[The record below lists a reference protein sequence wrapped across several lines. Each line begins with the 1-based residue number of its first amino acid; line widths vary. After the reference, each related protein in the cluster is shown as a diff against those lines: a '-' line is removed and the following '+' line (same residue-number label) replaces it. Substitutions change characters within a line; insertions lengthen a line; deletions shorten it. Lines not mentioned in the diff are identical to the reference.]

1 MIQALRNW
9 IITICTAVF
18 FITAVEM
25 ILPDNSLKKYAKFV
39 LGLIMITVFINPVIK
54 LFNNDINIDS
64 YVNTAVQNFD
74 SDNYKSD
81 FNEYKQKSINEMM
94 ENFKLNLQNSCEE
107 KLKEKYPNQTY
118 KINVDACMDN
128 DNEKIT
134 IKDLKVGVK
143 DGSVEKI
150 KNISINI
157 GSKSVESKT
166 SDGKIDQNK
175 AAEIKKYLSDE
186 LNISTNVIQVY
197 KI

>member
-128 DNEKIT
+128 DNEKVT